1 MTKPLLYILAAV
13 CSYLVVGLNPAIIF
27 SKAIYKKDIRTCG
40 SGNPG
45 FTNFKRTFGNKWA
58 WWVFLL
64 DLAKAAA
71 MTALFAYLFK
81 ENGLSYQLGAAYTG
95 LFCMLGHAFPIWYGF
110 KGGKGFL
117 VLMSVVWFISPV
129 AGLIAVIVLVLFLL
143 TTKYMSLS
151 TMLAMLSGLVYLLI
165 AGVDTPAVLWLFGAQ
180 VLFLIVRHKENIK
193 RLVSGTEK
201 KFSFKSKA
209 SA

>member
-1 MTKPLLYILAAV
+1 
-13 CSYLVVGLNPAIIF
+13 
-27 SKAIYKKDIRTCG
+27 
-40 SGNPG
+40 
-45 FTNFKRTFGNKWA
+45 
-58 WWVFLL
+58 
-64 DLAKAAA
+64 
-71 MTALFAYLFK
+71 
-81 ENGLSYQLGAAYTG
+81 
-95 LFCMLGHAFPIWYGF
+95 
-110 KGGKGFL
+110 
-117 VLMSVVWFISPV
+117 
-129 AGLIAVIVLVLFLL
+129 VLFLL